1 MVNLGSKKVYDLMV
15 LANGLAFV
23 VLVNLLASGYFFRVD
38 LTEEKRFSVKEPTKA
53 LLQNLDDDVYIEVY
67 LEGELNAS
75 FRRLRNAIRELL
87 EEFRIYSSNKV
98 RYTFID
104 PHQAISQKARNEF
117 FQELANKGVVPTRVV
132 ERENNQTSEKLIFPG
147 AVVSYSGFETGVNLL
162 KNVSARTPDERIN
175 PSIEA
180 LEYEFSN
187 TIFKLSN
194 TSRKR
199 IGFVQGHGE
208 LDSLEV
214 ASLNNVLLELYDVY
228 KVDLSRKETVPVYDA
243 LILAKPTKPFSEA
256 DKFKLDQYVMRG
268 GRVLF
273 LLDKLEATMDS
284 ASRED
289 YFAFPYSTNLDDLL
303 FKYGVRINN
312 DLLQDRNAGLYPV
325 VTGQSDGKPQLQ
337 LMDWPFFPLINHY
350 AGHAITRNLDAVMLK
365 FASSIDTVK
374 AVHVRKTPLLF
385 TSDYSRRVGA
395 PVPVSINEL
404 RRNVK
409 PENFLDKKI
418 PVGYLLEGRFTSLY
432 KNRFPPS
439 QVDAS
444 GIRSESLP
452 AKVIVISDGDIARN
466 DINPRTGNPLQLGT
480 DPFSGYTF
488 ANEELLMNA
497 MAYLVDE
504 DGLIKTRN
512 KEVKIRPLNKE
523 KIRLDK
529 TTWQMFNLA
538 TPVVMLIVFGIVRFM
553 LRKKKFAT
561 FG

>member
-1 MVNLGSKKVYDLMV
+1 MVNLHSKKIRDLLV
-15 LANGLAFV
+15 LANALALV
-23 VLVNLLASGYFFRVD
+23 VLVNLVASHYFFRID
-38 LTEEKRFSVKEPTKA
+38 LTEERRFSVKPQTKE
-53 LLQNLDDDVYIEVY
+53 LLQNLDDAVYIEVY
-67 LEGELNAS
+67 LDGELNAS

-98 RYTFID
+98 HYTFID

-117 FQELANKGVVPTRVV
+117 FQELTNKGVVPVRVV
-132 ERENNQTSEKLIFPG
+132 ERENNQTSEKLLFPG
-147 AVVSYSGFETGVNLL
+147 AVVLYSGFEAGVNLL

-187 TIFKLSN
+187 TIYKLSN
-194 TSRKR
+194 TNRKR
-199 IGFVQGHGE
+199 VAFVQGHDE
-208 LDSLEV
+208 LDSLQV
-214 ASLNNVLLELYDVY
+214 ASFNNALLELYDVY
-228 KVDLSRKETVPVYDA
+228 KVDLSRKSAVPVYDA
-243 LILAKPTKPFSEA
+243 LIIAKPTKPFSEA

-289 YFAFPYSTNLDDLL
+289 YFAFPYTTRLDDLL
-303 FKYGVRINN
+303 FRYGVRINN
-312 DLLQDRNAGLYPV
+312 DLVQDRNAGLYPV
-325 VTGQSDGKPQLQ
+325 VTGQSGGKPQLQ
-337 LMDWPFFPLINHY
+337 LMDWPFFPLVNHY
-350 AGHAITRNLDAVMLK
+350 ADHVITRNLDAVMLK

-374 AVHVRKTPLLF
+374 AAGVKKTPLLF
-385 TSDYSRRVGA
+385 TSDFSRKVGA

-409 PENFLDKKI
+409 PENFSEKKI
-418 PVGYLLEGRFTSLY
+418 PVGYLLEGRFTSLF
-432 KNRFPPS
+432 KNRFPPDG
-439 QVDAS
+439 VDAS
-444 GIRSESLP
+444 NVMAEGMP
-452 AKVIVISDGDIARN
+452 AKVLVIADGDLARN
-466 DINPRTGNPLQLGT
+466 EVNPRTGNPQQLGL
-480 DPFSGYTF
+480 DPFTSYTF

-523 KIRLDK
+523 KIRLEK
-529 TTWQMFNLA
+529 TAWQVFNLA
-538 TPVVMLIVFGIVRFM
+538 TPVVLLIVFGILRFM
-553 LRKKKFAT
+553 LRKRKFAT
-561 FG
+561 FR